1 MPSPG
6 TDLRLAFRPVC
17 RWSLSKL
24 FTAAVATTALATTV
38 PALPGLSRLATPALA
53 ADWSRFRGP
62 NGTGL
67 ADSSAPLP
75 TKFSATENLRWK
87 APLPGPGSSSPI
99 VVKDQ
104 VFVTCWSG
112 YANSRDDLGDIK
124 SLRRHL
130 VCLDRATGKVLWD
143 KSVPATGPE
152 ETYRGMFAENG
163 YASHTP
169 VSDGER
175 VFAFFGK
182 SGVVA
187 YDLAG
192 NQLWQTPVGQESD
205 RKGWGSAA
213 SPVVFEN
220 LVIVPATAESEALV
234 ALDKQTGKEVWRKEA
249 RGFAGTWGTPVLIR
263 IDDSRTDLVL
273 GVPNEIWGFDPATGK
288 LRWFSEA
295 MDTDSF
301 CSSVATDGKL
311 IYAVEGRAGGSI
323 ALRPGGQGD
332 VTASHVVWK
341 GRHNSRITTPLLHDG
356 RLYFISRGIANCLD
370 AATGEKVYQSRL
382 GSGEAVASTDGAN
395 EGGNRPRGGGG
406 ARGGRGGQDYSSPV
420 AGDGKLFYVS
430 RGGDIHVLALG
441 GEFKQLATNRVT
453 DEVEDFSGTPAI
465 ADGQL
470 LIRSSK
476 FLYCV
481 QAGPAK

>member
-1 MPSPG
+1 
-6 TDLRLAFRPVC
+6 
-17 RWSLSKL
+17 
-24 FTAAVATTALATTV
+24 
-38 PALPGLSRLATPALA
+38 
-53 ADWSRFRGP
+53 
-62 NGTGL
+62 
-67 ADSSAPLP
+67 
-75 TKFSATENLRWK
+75 
-87 APLPGPGSSSPI
+87 
-99 VVKDQ
+99 VVKDR
-104 VFVTCWSG
+104 VYVTCWSG
-112 YANSRDDLGDIK
+112 YASNRDDLGDIRK
-124 SLRRHL
+124 LRRHL
-130 VCLDRATGKVLWD
+130 VCLDRETGQVVWD
-143 KSVPATGPE
+143 QSVPATGPE
-152 ETYRGMFAENG
+152 ENYRGMFAENG

-175 VFAFFGK
+175 IYAFFGK

-187 YDLAG
+187 YDFEG
-192 NQLWQTPVGQESD
+192 HSLWQTNVGQESD
-205 RKGWGSAA
+205 RRGWGSAA
-213 SPVVFEN
+213 SPVIHGN

-249 RGFAGTWGTPVLIR
+249 RGFAGTWGTPVLVQV
-263 IDDSRTDLVL
+263 DETRTDLVL

-295 MDTDSF
+295 MDSDSF
-301 CSSVATDGKL
+301 CSSVVTDGRV

-332 VTASHVVWK
+332 VSTTHVVWK
-341 GRHNSRITTPLLHDG
+341 GKHNSRITTPLLHEG

-382 GSGEAVASTDGAN
+382 GSGESVAGSADSGRADGPAS
-395 EGGNRPRGGGG
+395 GRSRQAGG

-430 RGGDIHVLALG
+430 RGGEIHVLALG
-441 GEFKQLATNRVT
+441 PEFKQLATNRVT
-453 DEVEDFSGTPAI
+453 DDVEDFSGTPAI

-470 LIRSSK
+470 LIRSSR

-481 QAGPAK
+481 QQDPAK